1 MLMTG
6 SRTLLASSVIIAA
19 IFANI
24 SSFAWVGITPS
35 YAADAEAGKAKFESC
50 TACHGPNAISAMEN
64 VPSLAGQT
72 DSFLQ
77 WQLVYF
83 RGGARKSDVMGPIAE
98 GLTDEDIRNL
108 GAYLSHLTPPEPPSG
123 SAPDTDEAVRT
134 LVAQNRCTNCHT
146 EQFTG
151 LKAAARLA
159 GQREDYLLKALRD
172 FKSGAR
178 SGSGMAAMADV
189 VYPLSD
195 DDLVKLAHYVASF
208 R

>member
-1 MLMTG
+1 MTG
-6 SRTLLASSVIIAA
+6 LKNLLAPLAIIAA
-19 IFANI
+19 VFANV
-24 SSFAWVGITPS
+24 SGFACVGITPT
-35 YAADAEAGKAKFESC
+35 YAADADVGKATFESC
-50 TACHGPNAISAMEN
+50 IACHGPNAISAMEN

-83 RGGARKSDVMGPIAE
+83 RSGARKSDVMGPIAE

-108 GAYLSHLTPPEPPSG
+108 GAYLSHLTPPEPPSD
-123 SAPDTDEAVRT
+123 ATPDTDEAVRA
-134 LVAQNRCTNCHT
+134 LVAQNRCTICHT
-146 EQFTG
+146 EKFTG

-172 FKSGAR
+172 FKTGAR

-195 DDLVKLAHYVASF
+195 DDLVKLARYIASF
-208 R
+208 K